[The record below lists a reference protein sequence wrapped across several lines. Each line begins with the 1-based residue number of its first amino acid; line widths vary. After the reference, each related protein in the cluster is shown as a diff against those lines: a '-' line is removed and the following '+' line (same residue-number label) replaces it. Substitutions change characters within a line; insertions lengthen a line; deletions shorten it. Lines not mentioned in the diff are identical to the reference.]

1 LTKEKVICE
10 IFEDQFFCANV
21 HQGNVKTGPSR
32 PIIWAYANPKALT
45 GLGHLGCMLAQVL

>member
-1 LTKEKVICE
+1 LTKEKVIRE

-21 HQGNVKTGPSR
+21 HHGNVKTGPSR